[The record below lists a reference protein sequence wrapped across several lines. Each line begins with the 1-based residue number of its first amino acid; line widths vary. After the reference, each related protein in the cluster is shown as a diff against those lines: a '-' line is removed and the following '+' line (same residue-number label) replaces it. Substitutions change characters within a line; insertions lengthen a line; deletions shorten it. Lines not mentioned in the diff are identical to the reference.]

1 MSWLPFF
8 DSAARIAIAILINGL
23 WQGALIAF
31 VAWLALRVFGKA
43 NASTRYAVWAI
54 ALCAVIVVPVATS
67 LSRVTVETPAT
78 GTAHR
83 TISTPSGPAHYV
95 AQPKTHGVHLAAP
108 PVKTR
113 ETHTSAQ
120 PKASSLTASTNV
132 STNATPAAHSL
143 NVKVPTLV
151 AAVVFA
157 LWLVASLVVLV
168 RLGIALMALER
179 LKRDA
184 LPLAVDYRDAMPRW
198 DAALK
203 GHRDVRL
210 CVSDDIEVPVAIG
223 LFDAMILLPSHLV
236 HSLDPAE
243 VDQISLHELAHL
255 LRSDD
260 WTNSLQR
267 IASALLFFNPAVWF
281 IARQLD
287 IEREVAC
294 DDFVLQLTGQ
304 VRPYAFCLTKMAEM
318 TAWPHR
324 AVPAPGVFVTRKNIS
339 IRIERLLRTGRAIGS
354 SIAPGI
360 AASVSVALLAIFF
373 LLRTMTPSIAFTEPQ
388 APQPADAWETT
399 AHAAVPPARSHPAPS
414 VKASP
419 VEAPKAKPGA
429 PNAPI
434 ANAKTEETKTVVRK
448 VVEEHVK
455 MATDTASQ
463 ALVSANA
470 AIKAVP
476 SVDLAVPPPAV
487 SAHVSQLVHD
497 SLKQSLRVAQIA
509 QQHSSA
515 GECVGCD
522 YGNANLQNKDFSN
535 RNLEGSN
542 FARANLQGSHF
553 DHASLTGVNFK
564 DADLRNA
571 SFAGANLEGCNMK
584 GAQLAGARFDGAQ
597 LTGCEIDVSRLSP
610 DQARVVLSAC
620 EGCSFANV
628 NLRGMDLR
636 HVHLEGA
643 NLEGADL
650 RGADLTGAMFTGVN
664 FRHALL
670 SGAHVND
677 TEFTGCD
684 FNGADLRGVDL
695 SKASITGSAMS
706 GAIMRD

>member
-31 VAWLALRVFGKA
+31 VAWVALRIFGKA

-54 ALCAVIVVPVATS
+54 ALCAIVVVPVATS
-67 LSRVTVETPAT
+67 LSRVTVEKPAATAVHETTPVISAPL
-78 GTAHR
+78 HR
-83 TISTPSGPAHYV
+83 V
-95 AQPKTHGVHLAAP
+95 AQPKTTGVHIAAP
-108 PVKTR
+108 PVKNH
-113 ETHTSAQ
+113 ETSN
-120 PKASSLTASTNV
+120 S
-132 STNATPAAHSL
+132 STNAAASPARSL
-143 NVKVPTLV
+143 NVKVPTLA

-157 LWLVASLVVLV
+157 LWLLVSLVVLV
-168 RLGIALMALER
+168 RLAVALFALER

-373 LLRTMTPSIAFTEPQ
+373 VLRTMTPSIAFTEPA

-399 AHAAVPPARSHPAPS
+399 AHAAVPATHSAAPA
-414 VKASP
+414 VKAP
-419 VEAPKAKPGA
+419 QVKAPETKPA
-429 PNAPI
+429 AANAPMTQ
-434 ANAKTEETKTVVRK
+434 AKAEETKTVIRK

-455 MATDTASQ
+455 TATGVA
-463 ALVSANA
+463 ARAVAAAAAAANA
-470 AIKAVP
+470 AP
-476 SVDLAVPPPAV
+476 SVDGATAGVNVA
-487 SAHVSQLVHD
+487 QLVHD
-497 SLKQSLRVAQIA
+497 SLKQSLHVGATHGTQ
-509 QQHSSA
+509 
-515 GECVGCD
+515 GECIGCD

-535 RNLEGSN
+535 RDLEGSN
-542 FARANLQGSHF
+542 FARANLQGAHF

-564 DADLRNA
+564 DADLRNV

-597 LTGCEIDVSRLSP
+597 LTGCNIDASQLSP

-620 EGCSFANV
+620 EGCNFAHV

-643 NLEGADL
+643 NFEGADL

-664 FRHALL
+664 FSHAQL
-670 SGAHVND
+670 SGAHVDD
-677 TEFTGCD
+677 TDFTGCN
-684 FNGADLRGVDL
+684 FNGADLRNVDL